1 MKKCCCC
8 INIRTGAFT
17 IAIFGIIRGLLYFM
31 GLWYLFDLDNSQKKI
46 EQSIHEIDG
55 NISNITPAY
64 VNYCVYAGTILFIF
78 VNLVLLLGL
87 IKNQWILL
95 QIWLIFDGA
104 IGLVSNMINE
114 YKRFFFGFH

>member
-1 MKKCCCC
+1 MLG
-8 INIRTGAFT
+8 GAF
-17 IAIFGIIRGLLYFM
+17 FKSPC
-31 GLWYLFDLDNSQKKI
+31 SQKKI

-104 IGLVSNMINE
+104 IGLVRNQKCDN
-114 YKRFFFGFH
+114 